1 MYFIRDCNDKIVGN
15 LKGYKT
21 IAQAIK
27 QQDMYGSKAYKQIWS
42 AYYGKTDWKKH
53 ARTISSVK

>member
-27 QQDMYGSKAYKQIWS
+27 QQDMYGSKAYKQIWY
-42 AYYGKTDWKKH
+42 AFYNGRAFDNT
-53 ARTISSVK
+53 RISSVK